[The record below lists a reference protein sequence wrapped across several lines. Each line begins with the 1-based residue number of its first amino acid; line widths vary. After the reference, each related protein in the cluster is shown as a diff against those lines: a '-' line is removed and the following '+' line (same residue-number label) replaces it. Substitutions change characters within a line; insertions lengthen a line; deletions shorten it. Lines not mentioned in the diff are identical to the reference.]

1 MSGSVNEQALPAQ
14 HAPQAKAV
22 RPATAYEH
30 RDRLVANVVIWAL
43 LLTVPFWL
51 PLIGGYTALA
61 SRILIYALCAMAL
74 NLLLGFT
81 GMMSFGQAAY
91 FGLGGYGAGL
101 ALIYL
106 TQSTWLAVLA
116 GAALGGLAAF
126 VLGGLVMRSRGIYFA
141 MITVAIGQI
150 FYFIAERWD
159 SFTGGQDGLTGFS
172 RQPLHF
178 GSLIVP
184 LDDTRFYYF
193 VLLFFAIGTGIIATL
208 LRAPLGHTFVAIR
221 ENRQRATF
229 LGIHVPRYVWASF
242 AIAGLLGGLAGALNA
257 LENNF
262 VSPADLYWVESG
274 NFVIIAVLGGMR
286 SLWGPLVGAI
296 VFIGFQNYV
305 SSFLPKNWET
315 VIGIL
320 FIVIVLF
327 FPTGILGLVR
337 RRMRVR

>member
-1 MSGSVNEQALPAQ
+1 MRQGVNEQALAAQ
-14 HAPQAKAV
+14 HAEAEPK
-22 RPATAYEH
+22 RPARAYEPP
-30 RDRLVANVVIWAL
+30 DRLIANVVIWVL

-91 FGLGGYGAGL
+91 FGLGGYGTGL

-106 TQSTWLAVLA
+106 TQNTWLAVIA
-116 GAALGGLAAF
+116 GAALGGLAAL
-126 VLGGLVMRSRGIYFA
+126 VLGGFVMRSRGIYFA

-150 FYFIAERWD
+150 FYFIAARWD

-184 LDDTRFYYF
+184 LDDVRFYYF

-229 LGIHVPRYVWASF
+229 LGIHVSRYVWASF

-262 VSPADLYWVESG
+262 ASPADLYWVESG

-286 SLWGPLVGAI
+286 SLWGPLVGSI

-315 VIGIL
+315 VIGVL
-320 FIVIVLF
+320 FILIVLF

-337 RRMRVR
+337 RRLRVQ

>member
-1 MSGSVNEQALPAQ
+1 MNRSVRQRMPVAQRRAAKPRGSLQASW
-14 HAPQAKAV
+14 
-22 RPATAYEH
+22 RP
-30 RDRLVANVVIWAL
+30 DRPIVTLVIWAL
-43 LLTVPFWL
+43 LLAVPFWL
-51 PLIGGYTALA
+51 PLVGGYTALA

-101 ALIYL
+101 TLIYL
-106 TQSTWLAVLA
+106 THSTWLAVLA
-116 GAALGGLAAF
+116 GTALGGLAAF
-126 VLGGLVMRSRGIYFA
+126 VLGAFVMRSRGIYFA

-159 SFTGGQDGLTGFS
+159 SLTGGQDGLSGFS

-184 LDDTRFYYF
+184 LGDVPFYYF
-193 VLLFFAIGTGIIATL
+193 VLFFFAIGVAIIATL
-208 LRAPLGHTFVAIR
+208 LNAPLGHTFVAIR
-221 ENRQRATF
+221 ENRRRATF
-229 LGIHVPRYVWASF
+229 LGIHVSRYVWASF
-242 AIAGLLGGLAGALNA
+242 AIAGFLGGLAGALNA
-257 LENNF
+257 LANNF
-262 VSPADLYWVESG
+262 ASPADLYWVESG

-286 SLWGPLVGAI
+286 SLWGPLAGAI

-305 SSFLPKNWET
+305 SSFLPRNWET

-320 FIVIVLF
+320 FIIIVLF
-327 FPTGILGLVR
+327 FPSGILGLVR
-337 RRMRVR
+337 RRLRVA

>member
-1 MSGSVNEQALPAQ
+1 MNRAVDQQVLTVARSEGKARRPIKASQ
-14 HAPQAKAV
+14 HSN
-22 RPATAYEH
+22 
-30 RDRLVANVVIWAL
+30 RLVVNSVIWAL

-101 ALIYL
+101 TLVYL
-106 TQSTWLAVLA
+106 THSTWLAVIA
-116 GAALGGLAAF
+116 GTALGGLAAL
-126 VLGGLVMRSRGIYFA
+126 VLGAFVMRSRGIYFA

-150 FYFIAERWD
+150 FYFIAARWD
-159 SFTGGQDGLTGFS
+159 SLTGGQDGLTGFS

-184 LDDTRFYYF
+184 LGDVAFYYF
-193 VLLFFAIGTGIIATL
+193 VLLFFAIGFGIIAML
-208 LRAPLGHTFVAIR
+208 LSAPLGHTFVGIR
-221 ENRQRATF
+221 ENRRRATF
-229 LGIHVPRYVWASF
+229 LGIHVTRYVWASF

-262 VSPADLYWVESG
+262 ISPADLYWVESG

-315 VIGIL
+315 VIGFL

-327 FPTGILGLVR
+327 FPSGILGLVR
-337 RRMRVR
+337 RRLRAA

>member
-1 MSGSVNEQALPAQ
+1 MSDGVCQGMPAASCSEAKSRRHIEASWRPDWLMVNL
-14 HAPQAKAV
+14 
-22 RPATAYEH
+22 
-30 RDRLVANVVIWAL
+30 VIWTL

-51 PLIGGYTALA
+51 PWVGGYTALA
-61 SRILIYALCAMAL
+61 SRILIYALGAMAL

-101 ALIYL
+101 TLIYL
-106 TQSTWLAVLA
+106 THSTWIAVIA
-116 GAALGGLAAF
+116 GTALGGLAAF
-126 VLGGLVMRSRGIYFA
+126 VLGGVVMRSRGIYFA

-150 FYFIAERWD
+150 FYFVAERWD
-159 SFTGGQDGLTGFS
+159 SLTGGQDGLTGFS

-178 GSLIVP
+178 GNLIVP
-184 LDDTRFYYF
+184 LGDAAFYYF
-193 VLLFFAIGTGIIATL
+193 VLLFFAIGAGIIATL
-208 LRAPLGHTFVAIR
+208 LNAPLGHTFVAIR
-221 ENRQRATF
+221 ENRRRATF
-229 LGIHVPRYVWASF
+229 LGIRVSRYVWASF

-257 LENNF
+257 LANNF
-262 VSPADLYWVESG
+262 ASPADLYWVESG

-305 SSFLPKNWET
+305 SSLLPENWET

-327 FPTGILGLVR
+327 FPSGILGLVR
-337 RRMRVR
+337 RRLRIA